1 MNVLLIPNA
10 IFVPSD
16 MQKKFGA
23 VTPALVPLG
32 NLSML
37 ENIVLKYKN
46 YVDKVYVVCYEQ
58 VDDIKRLINI
68 KGLDVNI
75 IKLNEIKDLGYT
87 IFTGLKEIC
96 AKNININKVYI
107 NFADSLLIEDINEN
121 ISDFAYVARVE
132 NSALW
137 TYFKSKNGVI
147 TDIVDKKLL
156 KKFPNIAMQFEK
168 IFVGVFGI
176 SNPQNFLLDLDYAN
190 SCMSNYNIDSFYN
203 ALKLYSKN
211 NKLIFEECNTW
222 YDVGHSES
230 YFKAKS
236 GVAARSFNTINIDD
250 KRGILI
256 KSSNNKDKLIDE
268 IKWYLKLPNKIQYLV
283 PRIYD
288 YSLKYD
294 NPYVSME
301 FYGYHTLHESYLYS
315 DLPMIRWKE
324 IFKKLLFIIEDM
336 EAYKVVP
343 GNDLINTSLK
353 EMYITKTFAR
363 LDTLKLDKEFVDLF
377 SKNILIN
384 NNKYESLDYYKEKI
398 SYLVND
404 IIIKKYGNSFN
415 IIHGDLCFANI
426 LVEDSYNFMRLI
438 DPRGSFGSFDIYG
451 DSNYEMAKLLH
462 SLEGKYDFIIEDL
475 FDVSKNGNNINFVIF
490 DKNTEIIK
498 VFNEVFAEKL
508 KNLLVIRLIE
518 ATLFLSMTPLHDDHK
533 QRQYVMLATG
543 IILLD
548 KVIKDYEG
556 LKNEK

>member
-1 MNVLLIPNA
+1 MNILLIPNA
-10 IFVPSD
+10 ISVPSD
-16 MQKKFGA
+16 MQKKFGL

-46 YVDKVYVVCYEQ
+46 YVDKVYIVCYEQ
-58 VDDIKRLINI
+58 IDAVKRLINI

-75 IKLNEIKDLGYT
+75 IKLKEIKDLGYT

-96 AKNININKVYI
+96 EKNIDINKVYI
-107 NFADSLLIEDINEN
+107 NFADSLLLEKINEEN
-121 ISDFAYVARVE
+121 NDFAYVARIE

-137 TYFKSKNGVI
+137 TYFKSKDGVI

-156 KKFPNIAMQFEK
+156 KRFPNIAMRFEK

-176 SNPQNFLLDLDYAN
+176 SNPQKFLLDLNYAN
-190 SCMSNYNIDSFYN
+190 TCMDNSNIDSFYN
-203 ALKLYSKN
+203 ALRLYSKK
-211 NKLIFEECNTW
+211 NKLIFEESNTW
-222 YDVGHSES
+222 YDVGHSET

-236 GVAARSFNTINIDD
+236 GVAARSFNTIKIDD
-250 KRGILI
+250 KRGILV
-256 KSSNNKDKLIDE
+256 KSSKNKDKLIDE

-336 EAYKVVP
+336 ETYKVIP
-343 GNDLINTSLK
+343 SNDIINTSLK
-353 EMYITKTFAR
+353 EMYITKTFNR
-363 LDTLKLDKEFVDLF
+363 LNTLKFDKEFVGLF
-377 SKNILIN
+377 DKNIIIN
-384 NNKYESLDYYKEKI
+384 NQTYEPLNYYIEKLP
-398 SYLVND
+398 YLVNN

-426 LVEDSYNFMRLI
+426 LVEDNYNFMRLI

-475 FDVSKNGNNINFVIF
+475 FDVNKNGNNINFVIF

-498 VFNEVFAEKL
+498 VFNDVFSKKL
-508 KNLLVIRLIE
+508 NNLLAIRLIE
-518 ATLFLSMTPLHDDHK
+518 VTLFLSMTPLHDDHK
-533 QRQYVMLATG
+533 QRQYVMFATG
-543 IILLD
+543 IMLLD
-548 KVIKDYEG
+548 KIIKDYEG
-556 LKNEK
+556 

>member
-1 MNVLLIPNA
+1 MNILLIPNA
-10 IFVPSD
+10 ISVPSD
-16 MQKKFGA
+16 MQKKFGL

-46 YVDKVYVVCYEQ
+46 YVDKVYIVCYEQ
-58 VDDIKRLINI
+58 IDAVKRLINI

-75 IKLNEIKDLGYT
+75 IKLKEIKDLGYT

-96 AKNININKVYI
+96 EKNIDINKVYI
-107 NFADSLLIEDINEN
+107 NFADSLLLEKINEEN
-121 ISDFAYVARVE
+121 NDFAYVARIE

-137 TYFKSKNGVI
+137 TYFKSKDGVI

-156 KKFPNIAMQFEK
+156 KRFPNIAMRFEK

-176 SNPQNFLLDLDYAN
+176 SNPQKFLLDLNYAN
-190 SCMSNYNIDSFYN
+190 TCMDNSNIDSFYN
-203 ALKLYSKN
+203 ALRLYSKK
-211 NKLIFEECNTW
+211 NKLIFEESNTW
-222 YDVGHSES
+222 YDVGHSET

-236 GVAARSFNTINIDD
+236 GVAARSFNTIKIDD
-250 KRGILI
+250 KRGILV
-256 KSSNNKDKLIDE
+256 KSSKNKDKLIDE

-336 EAYKVVP
+336 ETYKVIP
-343 GNDLINTSLK
+343 SNDIINTSLK
-353 EMYITKTFAR
+353 EMYITKTFNR
-363 LDTLKLDKEFVDLF
+363 LNTLKFDKEFVGLF
-377 SKNILIN
+377 DKNIIIN
-384 NNKYESLDYYKEKI
+384 NQTYEPLNYYIEKLP
-398 SYLVND
+398 YLVNN

-426 LVEDSYNFMRLI
+426 LVEDNYNFMRLI

-475 FDVSKNGNNINFVIF
+475 FDVNKNGNNINFVIF

-498 VFNEVFAEKL
+498 VFNDVFSKKL
-508 KNLLVIRLIE
+508 NNLLAIRLIE

-533 QRQYVMLATG
+533 QRQYVMFATG
-543 IILLD
+543 IMLLD
-548 KVIKDYEG
+548 KIIKDYEG
-556 LKNEK
+556 

>member
-1 MNVLLIPNA
+1 MNILLIPNA
-10 IFVPSD
+10 ISVPSD
-16 MQKKFGA
+16 MQKKFGL

-46 YVDKVYVVCYEQ
+46 YVDKVYIVCYEQ
-58 VDDIKRLINI
+58 IDAVKRLINI

-75 IKLNEIKDLGYT
+75 IKLKEIKDLGYT

-96 AKNININKVYI
+96 EKNIDINKVYI
-107 NFADSLLIEDINEN
+107 NFADSLLLEKINEEN
-121 ISDFAYVARVE
+121 NDFAYVARIE

-137 TYFKSKNGVI
+137 TYFKSKDGVI

-156 KKFPNIAMQFEK
+156 KRFPNIAMRFEK

-176 SNPQNFLLDLDYAN
+176 SNPQKFLLDLNYAN
-190 SCMSNYNIDSFYN
+190 TCMDNSNIDSFYN
-203 ALKLYSKN
+203 ALRLYSKK
-211 NKLIFEECNTW
+211 NKLIFEESNTW
-222 YDVGHSES
+222 YDVGHSET

-236 GVAARSFNTINIDD
+236 GVAARSFNTIKIDD
-250 KRGILI
+250 KRGILV
-256 KSSNNKDKLIDE
+256 KSSKNKDKLIDE

-336 EAYKVVP
+336 ETYKVIP
-343 GNDLINTSLK
+343 SNDIINTSLK
-353 EMYITKTFAR
+353 EMYITKTFNR
-363 LDTLKLDKEFVDLF
+363 LNTLKFDKEFVGLF
-377 SKNILIN
+377 DKNIIISN
-384 NNKYESLDYYKEKI
+384 QTYEPLNYYIEKLP
-398 SYLVND
+398 YLVNN

-426 LVEDSYNFMRLI
+426 LVEDNYNFMRLI

-475 FDVSKNGNNINFVIF
+475 FDVNKNGNNINFVIF

-498 VFNEVFAEKL
+498 VFNDVFSKKL
-508 KNLLVIRLIE
+508 NNLLAIRLIE

-533 QRQYVMLATG
+533 QRQYVMFATG
-543 IILLD
+543 IMLLD
-548 KVIKDYEG
+548 KIIKDYEG
-556 LKNEK
+556 